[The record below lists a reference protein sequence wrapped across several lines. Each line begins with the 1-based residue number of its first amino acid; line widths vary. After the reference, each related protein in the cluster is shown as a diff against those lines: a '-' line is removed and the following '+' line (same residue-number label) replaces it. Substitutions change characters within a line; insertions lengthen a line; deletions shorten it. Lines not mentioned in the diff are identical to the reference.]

1 MKTTRTLTLLGLF
14 LSFFVIISCKKN
26 DLATVDSKES
36 ATGKAPVTESNVIES
51 VPLSPDLP
59 DCNTHCIDPGGPF
72 VESSGSKTQT
82 WGNPSNPQH
91 WKTVS
96 HIAYNTT
103 TSFIVKVTFTQ
114 SGGNASNTVS
124 VTAFGSTQSVT
135 TLASGATAT
144 FTFALPA
151 EWNAC
156 DNVPFSI
163 YQEGQNSP
171 MNLSCSY
178 NLYGV
183 CANKN
188 CETSFIGEAKACG
201 NQREAE
207 YTFTSEEAIT
217 GFKIQ
222 GGLTNFTGENADVIV
237 EYGSNITKTQWTPGG
252 SSNRIIKVEG
262 DIDACETI
270 TIRITW
276 NSTNSG
282 GIITG
287 SWSVSANGA
296 EIAPSVAGLTCN

>member
-36 ATGKAPVTESNVIES
+36 ANGKAPVTESNVIES
-51 VPLSPDLP
+51 VPLSTTLP

-96 HIAYNTT
+96 HVAYNTT
-103 TSFIVKVTFTQ
+103 SSFIVKVTFTH

-124 VTAFGSTQSVT
+124 VTAFGATQSVT

-183 CANKN
+183 CASKN
-188 CETSFIGEAKACG
+188 CETSFTGEAKDCG
-201 NQREAE
+201 NQREAV
-207 YTFTSEEAIT
+207 YTFTSEESLT

-222 GGLTNFTGENADVIV
+222 GGLTNFTGDDAVV
-237 EYGSNITKTQWTPGG
+237 TVTHGSNITQWQGTQGG
-252 SSNRIIKVEG
+252 SSNRLIKVEG
-262 DIDACETI
+262 DIAACETI
-270 TIRITW
+270 KICIKW

-282 GIITG
+282 GVITG
-287 SWSVSANGA
+287 SWSVKANGTDV
-296 EIAPSVAGLTCN
+296 APAVAGLTCN